1 MTGNEASGESTGG
14 SNAAPTDPPR
24 HTGDLKA
31 QASATAGTLRE
42 EAAGTLADVKAEG
55 AGVAEAAKERAAS
68 FAEEQKRIGA
78 SQAETLARAVHG
90 AADDLQEAAPG
101 VARYVHEAASAM
113 DGLARNL
120 RDSTPGEL
128 MGRVEDLARRQPV
141 AFFGASVLAGF
152 ALARFARSS
161 AENARRREADAGGHG
176 RMQAAA
182 GGGGDAARSPQSSSM
197 GAPGWVPAAPGRSDD
212 AAPQATRPATLA
224 AASLGGAAARPRP
237 PAGPQAGPQGDAS

>member
-1 MTGNEASGESTGG
+1 MSGNGTPGEATAG
-14 SNAAPTDPPR
+14 SNAAPTDPPE

-31 QASATAGTLRE
+31 QASATTGALRE
-42 EAAGTLADVKAEG
+42 EATGTLADVKAEG
-55 AGVAEAAKERAAS
+55 ASVAEAAKERAAS

-78 SQAETLARAVHG
+78 NQAETLARAVHG

-101 VARYVHEAASAM
+101 VAHYVHEAASAV

-120 RDSTPGEL
+120 RDSSPGEL
-128 MGRVEDLARRQPV
+128 MGRMEDLARRQPV

-182 GGGGDAARSPQSSSM
+182 GDGDAARSPQSSSM

-212 AAPQATRPATLA
+212 TAPQATRPATLA

-237 PAGPQAGPQGDAS
+237 PIDPRVGPQGEAS